1 MLYLFAS
8 GGGLFLLDQWS
19 KSLVQ
24 LRVQGRCV
32 CWGPVVRIR
41 CLKSVKAF
49 YRREGARAALVM
61 IWLTAFLSAVL
72 LHRSG
77 IWFHSP
83 IALLALGTAFGG
95 AAGNLCDVMRQQY
108 VVDFIDL
115 RWWPVFNL
123 ADVAIVAGLATALW
137 PAM

>member
-32 CWGPVVRIR
+32 RWGPVVRIR

-61 IWLTAFLSAVL
+61 IWLTA
-72 LHRSG
+72 
-77 IWFHSP
+77 
-83 IALLALGTAFGG
+83 LALRCSLTSFR
-95 AAGNLCDVMRQQY
+95 NLVPVARSPC
-108 VVDFIDL
+108 L
-115 RWWPVFNL
+115 RWAPHL
-123 ADVAIVAGLATALW
+123 GERREICS
-137 PAM
+137 M